1 MNEVFNGG
9 ETVHC
14 AYIYCAHA
22 FHSECY
28 MTFGRGGGTYAS

>member
-1 MNEVFNGG
+1 MDEMFIGG

-14 AYIYCAHA
+14 ARIMRAHA

-28 MTFGRGGGTYAS
+28 IAFGRGGGTYAS